1 MKKLTKPLKD
11 FIVIIDTSALLKNAN
26 VIDVALDCFKKVVIP
41 SVCIDELSRLK
52 DKQRREKKGNS
63 AWLTLIKINNLKTSS
78 SKLEIYN
85 FREKDCRNDDQIIK
99 VAKLYKE
106 KDLDGSDLLPF
117 ILTDD
122 VDFSVKY
129 EKVLKVN
136 EFINNYQFDESTA
149 SKNAFATIAFNKLQ
163 RASWDGFSLPENV
176 NLRYVFSDGST
187 LLINAINRKDYGKIK
202 FLIENGVDLNQND
215 VSKYFLTPLAHCV
228 QKGDVNSLKM
238 LLDAGADYNKGS
250 INETVV
256 SHIKL
261 NNEGNTPLMIACW
274 HGYEEIV
281 KILCAQPK
289 ICLNQQDSN
298 GYTALIKAAIKKH
311 KVIYDYLLSQNKID
325 PLIRDRKNHD
335 AEWHMNNSETI

>member
-1 MKKLTKPLKD
+1 MKKLTKDLKD
-11 FIVIIDTSALLKNAN
+11 LIVVIDTSALLKNQY

-41 SVCIDELSRLK
+41 SVCLDELSRIK
-52 DKQRREKKGNS
+52 DKQRRENKGNG
-63 AWLTLIKINNLKTSS
+63 AWLTSMHINNLQSTS
-78 SKLEIYN
+78 SKLEICH
-85 FREKDCRNDDQIIK
+85 FKEKYCRNDDQIIK
-99 VAKLYKE
+99 VAKKYKE
-106 KDLDGSDLLPF
+106 KGLDGSELLPY

-122 VDFSVKY
+122 IDFSLKY
-129 EKVLKVN
+129 EKVLKVDD
-136 EFINNYQFDESTA
+136 FLNNYRFDETTA
-149 SKNAFATIAFNKLQ
+149 SKNEFATKAFKELQ
-163 RASWDGFSLPENV
+163 RSSWDDFVLPKNV
-176 NLRYVFSDGST
+176 NLRYVFPDGST

-202 FLIENGVDLNQND
+202 FLIDNGVDLNQTD
-215 VSKYFLTPLAHCV
+215 VSKYFLTPVAHCV

-274 HGYEEIV
+274 HGDEEIV
-281 KILCAQPK
+281 KILCEQPK